1 MKRKFMSLPL
11 LFAGA
16 LMLASCLGDDTE
28 SNTTYYSDAAITSF
42 TLGTLNSTYLYNN
55 GDTIKKTTDGKD
67 STTTVD
73 CSDYKMTIDQ
83 LKHEIYNTD
92 SLPAGV
98 DYRKVV
104 CTVSTK
110 NSGVLGLMRLKN
122 KETDKDTLDYYS
134 SDSVD
139 FTTPRIFRVYSNDG
153 TNYRSYTVTLNV
165 HKEQPDSFVWHR
177 QTMTEIVNGMSA
189 TPSDVKLLPMDDKMY
204 MVLAGGGYASF
215 AVKDINDDSKPWS
228 ITGSN
233 MNMAFS
239 SEACKN
245 VAVLN
250 GYIYLYDQGRLFR
263 AADGRTWQ
271 TLAPTDFDNVK
282 NLIGSGNGKLYATTS
297 SGVISSADGVSWTTA
312 TLDGDA
318 NSLPKENVNVCTLPS
333 KTNKSVE
340 RVLMMGDAQVGDTAA
355 VVWGKLEDADDDTY
369 SWSQYEGGYK
379 YKLPNMRGLSVM
391 VYDGNLYAIGGEGQ
405 NGSNA
410 KAYNTLY
417 CSTDQGLTWQ
427 SSTLFTLPSALQTD
441 VDANTICMAADK
453 ENHVW
458 LVSLQTGDVWKMRIN
473 RLGWKT
479 K

>member
-16 LMLASCLGDDTE
+16 FMLASCLGDDTE

-55 GDTIKKTTDGKD
+55 GDTIKQTTNGKD

-73 CSDYKMTIDQ
+73 CSGYKMTIDQ

-104 CTVSTK
+104 CTVNTK

-122 KETDKDTLDYYS
+122 KDTDKDTLDYYS

-139 FTTPRIFRVYSNDG
+139 FTKPRLFRVYSNDG
-153 TNYRSYTVTLNV
+153 TNYRSYNVTLNV
-165 HKEQPDSFVWHR
+165 HKEQPDSFAWHR
-177 QTMTEIVNGMSA
+177 QTMTDIVSGMSVS
-189 TPSDVKLLPMDDKMY
+189 SDVKLLPMGDKMY
-204 MVLAGGGYASF
+204 MVLAGGGNAYF
-215 AVKDINDDSKPWS
+215 AVKDINDDSKAWS
-228 ITGSN
+228 ATGSN
-233 MNMAFS
+233 MNMTFS

-250 GYIYLYDQGRLFR
+250 GYIYLYDQSRLFR
-263 AADGRTWQ
+263 ATDGCTWEQ
-271 TLAPTDFDNVK
+271 LTPTGFDNVK
-282 NLIGSGNGKLYATTS
+282 NLVGSGSGKLYATTS
-297 SGVISSADGVSWTTA
+297 TGVISSADGISWTA
-312 TLDGDA
+312 GILDSDA

-333 KTNKSVE
+333 KTNKNVE
-340 RVLMMGDAQVGDTAA
+340 RVLMIGDAQVSDTAA

-369 SWSQYEGGYK
+369 SWSQYEGAYK
-379 YKLPNMRGLSVM
+379 YLLPNMKGLSVM
-391 VYDGNLYAIGGEGQ
+391 VYDGKLYAIGGEGQ

-410 KAYNTLY
+410 KAYNKLY
-417 CSTDQGLTWQ
+417 CSEDQGLTWQ
-427 SSTLFTLPSALQTD
+427 LSTLFTLPAGLQTD
-441 VDANTICMAADK
+441 VDAKTICMAADK

-458 LVSLQTGDVWKMRIN
+458 IVSSQTGEVWKMRIN
-473 RLGWKT
+473 RLGWET